1 VADVIK
7 VLAEKGDE
15 WRHVLDPQRLT
26 ITVNKQF
33 SSVGQKLSN
42 GDEIAFVPKA

>member
-1 VADVIK
+1 MELDLSPDIIDVADVIK

-26 ITVNKQF
+26 ITVNK
-33 SSVGQKLSN
+33 
-42 GDEIAFVPKA
+42 